1 MRIKRFAF
9 FRKTRVAALKRKIS
23 DLEGLIDSNGDDEVI
38 SGDEFNVIVIIST
51 LKKRLIELEG
61 APP

>member
-51 LKKRLIELEG
+51 LKKK
-61 APP
+61 AD